1 REMRQMMMNE
11 TEGWGGARLTPR
23 DVEALRWLVE
33 QRAGSLEQVGRLLH
47 QLGGEVLT
55 DRRVRQVVSR
65 WEQMGVASKW
75 HVWHAESAV
84 VLPTGQAARMFGF
97 TRWRRPGIGILR
109 HTIAVSEIRL
119 RVAPIGGARTWTS
132 ETDLRRLLP
141 SHEHLPDGAW
151 TDANGS
157 VAIEVELTPHG
168 RKRVETTIKTLLNAH
183 DGTGLRWATVL
194 YLCSPATHSQVSG
207 VRDELPPNDRNR
219 VIVRA
224 MP

>member
-1 REMRQMMMNE
+1 MRQMMLSE
-11 TEGWGGARLTPR
+11 SESWSGPRLTER
-23 DVEALRWLVE
+23 DLDALRWLVE
-33 QRAGSLEQVGRLLH
+33 QRAASLDQVGRLLH
-47 QLGGEVLT
+47 QLTGGEVVT
-55 DRRVRQVVSR
+55 DRRVRQVVAR
-65 WEQMGVASKW
+65 WVQLGLVTKW
-75 HVWHAESAV
+75 NVWHGEPAV
-84 VLPTGQAARMFGF
+84 VIPTGRAAQMFGQM
-97 TRWRRPGIGILR
+97 RWRRPGIGILR